1 MQNIKQC
8 EHYHHTYSITEG
20 VTHTCKK
27 EKWVSKKIKCPN
39 PCPHFQLSR
48 YAVKEVCRSIFT
60 YIGTHLLQT
69 SNGVTYFDV
78 KEINALSDKV
88 DFDSVDELFD
98 KNHIWYSSVLK
109 GDKITVMYRLVHSYK
124 IITKFEDY
132 IGVEFPLLSIDET
145 EDEYPVKWY
154 EIHPEKVVKE
164 MMEYSFFLVLV
175 NRCIKKDVIKQ
186 TMNLSEKSYKQLYRE
201 VEMNGHLNKGVYRKY
216 YYKESKTNN
225 FLVIKTID
233 GKQRTFGKYN
243 TEWKAMMI
251 VEELKKVD
259 WDRGQLNEIK
269 RRVDDYFDYEFKGER
284 IYVKC

>member
-20 VTHTCKK
+20 VTHSCKK

-39 PCPHFQLSR
+39 PCPHFQLSK

-98 KNHIWYSSVLK
+98 KKHIWYSSVLN

-124 IITKFEDY
+124 ISKKFSDY
-132 IGVEFPLLSIDET
+132 ISVEFPLLSIDET
-145 EDEYPVKWY
+145 EEQYPVKWY

-164 MMEYSFFLVLV
+164 MMDYSFFLALV
-175 NRCIKKDVIKQ
+175 NKKVKKDTIKQ
-186 TMNLSEKSYKQLYRE
+186 TMHISEKKYKELYRQAK
-201 VEMNGHLNKGVYRKY
+201 VNGHLNVKEYRKY
-216 YYKESKTNN
+216 YTKIAGRNLWKVQKFPNN
-225 FLVIKTID
+225 EEVSY
-233 GKQRTFGKYN
+233 GMYN
-243 TEWKAMMI
+243 SEWKAIMV

-259 WDRGQLNEIK
+259 WDKKQLTEIQ

-284 IYVKC
+284 IYVK

>member
-20 VTHTCKK
+20 ITHNCKK

-39 PCPHFQLSR
+39 PCPHFQLSK

-98 KNHIWYSSVLK
+98 KKHIWYSSVLK

-124 IITKFEDY
+124 ISKKFEDY
-132 IGVEFPLLSIDET
+132 ITFEFLLLSIDET
-145 EDEYPVKWY
+145 EEEYPVKWY

-164 MMEYSFFLVLV
+164 MMDYSFFLALV
-175 NRCIKKDVIKQ
+175 NKKVKKDTIKQ
-186 TMNLSEKSYKQLYRE
+186 TMHISEKKYKELYRQAK
-201 VEMNGHLNKGVYRKY
+201 VNGHLNVKEYRKY
-216 YYKESKTNN
+216 YTKIAGRNLWKVQKFPNNKEVSY
-225 FLVIKTID
+225 
-233 GKQRTFGKYN
+233 GMYN
-243 TEWKAMMI
+243 SEWKAIMV

-259 WDRGQLNEIK
+259 WDKKQLTEIQ

-284 IYVKC
+284 IYVK